1 MKSTIYGSGAN
12 STVTLYRIHQGGCH
26 FKKDTST
33 EHAQIKA
40 LQAQLNG
47 MGYNCGTADGKYGDK
62 TVAGVKA
69 FQKAYELTADGLFGK
84 ASLEALEGAMGG
96 SHLDSNCQNSGDTGA
111 YGCYDK
117 VNGSLDDSSKYRVSS
132 AMRIRLHSDALER
145 IYAFAGEGTPLTVEA
160 FMQKLEEY
168 AADEDVSYAKKD
180 CAHYIHAA
188 RNAQGATGATTEF
201 GLWLKFF
208 GSIKD
213 LGGYDKLIPGMEL
226 FQGFRKTA
234 AGNKFYASHIGVYAG
249 KQTLQGS
256 KVHAV
261 YQSSEAYG
269 SLKRKYNKDS
279 GPNLTSMN
287 DDWNYW
293 GWSKFIRVR

>member
-1 MKSTIYGSGAN
+1 
-12 STVTLYRIHQGGCH
+12 
-26 FKKDTST
+26 
-33 EHAQIKA
+33 
-40 LQAQLNG
+40 
-47 MGYNCGTADGKYGDK
+47 
-62 TVAGVKA
+62 
-69 FQKAYELTADGLFGK
+69 
-84 ASLEALEGAMGG
+84 
-96 SHLDSNCQNSGDTGA
+96 
-111 YGCYDK
+111 
-117 VNGSLDDSSKYRVSS
+117 
-132 AMRIRLHSDALER
+132 
-145 IYAFAGEGTPLTVEA
+145 
-160 FMQKLEEY
+160 
-168 AADEDVSYAKKD
+168 
-180 CAHYIHAA
+180 
-188 RNAQGATGATTEF
+188 
-201 GLWLKFF
+201 
-208 GSIKD
+208 
-213 LGGYDKLIPGMEL
+213 MEL